1 MALDIQPLTPER
13 WDDLVQLFGD
23 NGAYGNCWC
32 TWFRQTSKD
41 FSAGC
46 ANRGAGNRDFLQRL
60 TDAGRRPGLIAYRD
74 GKPVGWVSVAPLDEF
89 GRVLRSPTLKPHDAP
104 PPTTWAIVCFYVPR
118 SERRRGVTRELL
130 PAAVDYARSH
140 GARRVE
146 AYPVDMHG
154 RTRIETAGLFTGKL
168 DWFERAGFAEVRRRS
183 PRQPVVARDL

>member
-60 TDAGRRPGLIAYRD
+60 TDARRRPGLIAYRD
-74 GKPVGWVSVAPLDEF
+74 GTPVGWVSVAPLDEF
-89 GRVLRSPTLKPHDAP
+89 GRILRSPTLKPETAP

-118 SERRRGVTRELL
+118 GERRGGVTRSLL
-130 PAAVDYARSH
+130 PAAVDYARSQ
-140 GARRVE
+140 GATRVE
-146 AYPVDMHG
+146 AYPVDTRG
-154 RTRIETAGLFTGKL
+154 KARIESAGLFTGKL
-168 DWFERAGFAEVRRRS
+168 DWFQQAGFAEVRRRS
-183 PRQPVVARDL
+183 LRQPVVARDL